1 MRFFL
6 GACLTRKGS
15 PWKRLLKGFGKG
27 MRVVALAQGMLRR
40 QRGES
45 REKEYRE
52 QREDGVTAASWTLS
66 RLSKEQ
72 QELLSP

>member
-1 MRFFL
+1 
-6 GACLTRKGS
+6 
-15 PWKRLLKGFGKG
+15 